1 MSFSKSFIRD
11 FGNGVVP
18 AWSRYV
24 VSEVQLLM
32 FAGEQVNGYTILSSN
47 GYSLFLMDSTDV
59 EYTLVPLVKLEE
71 LFPVFSSLSF
81 E

>member
-1 MSFSKSFIRD
+1 MSFSKFFIRD

-24 VSEVQLLM
+24 VSEIQL
-32 FAGEQVNGYTILSSN
+32 FICAGEQVNGCTILSSS
-47 GYSLFLMDSTDV
+47 GYSLFLIDSTDV
-59 EYTLVPLVKLEE
+59 EYTLVPLVTLEG
-71 LFPVFSSLSF
+71 LFPVFSNPSF